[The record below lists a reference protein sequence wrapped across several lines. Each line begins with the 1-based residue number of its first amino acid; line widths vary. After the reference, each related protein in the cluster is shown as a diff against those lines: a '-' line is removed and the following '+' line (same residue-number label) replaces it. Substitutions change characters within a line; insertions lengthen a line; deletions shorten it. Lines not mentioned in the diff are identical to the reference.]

1 MGSECSNKNK
11 VKIKNIRYKLWS
23 AGHKR
28 WTARGF
34 TMVEMIVVVGIVGV
48 ITAIVLANNSRFNN
62 DILVTNLA
70 YEIALTIRQAQ
81 VFGLSVREFAA
92 GGVSEFNVGYGVHFS
107 SGTTGSFIFYA
118 DRNRNSQYDSGETVE
133 AFSLS
138 HGNFIKKICAV
149 TGAGARRC
157 SDTGDI
163 NFLTVTFLRPLPD
176 AAIRTN
182 NPSES
187 YSTAEVHISSPQGKE
202 RIILTEVTGQI
213 SVQ

>member
-1 MGSECSNKNK
+1 MLETYLKYEFLKTKKTPQAVSH
-11 VKIKNIRYKLWS
+11 KLK
-23 AGHKR
+23 AKG
-28 WTARGF
+28 GF
-34 TMVEMIVVVGIVGV
+34 TLIEMIVVVGIFSF

-62 DILVTNLA
+62 DILVTNIA

-81 VFGLSVREFAA
+81 VFGLSVREFAV
-92 GGVSEFNVGYGVHFS
+92 GGASEFNVGYGVYFS
-107 SGTTGSFIFYA
+107 SGTVGSFVFYA
-118 DRNRNSQYDSGETVE
+118 DRNRNNQYDSGEFVE
-133 AFSLS
+133 TFTLG
-138 HGNFIKKICAV
+138 HGNFIKRLCAV

-163 NFLTVTFLRPLPD
+163 SWLSVVFLRPLPD
-176 AAIRTN
+176 ATIKTS

-202 RIILTEVTGQI
+202 RKIISELTGQI